1 MLIYENQPDDFEGL
15 RSIVESELE
24 KTDISDGK
32 YEYDWNEVKVRDNNG
47 EIVDITDHFRQKK
60 KIPIITILLVAIN
73 IIVFIIAQIFGNT
86 EDVDYMIKI
95 GASNYEDVLMNGQF
109 YRLFTS
115 MFLHFGAEHLLNNMF
130 MLAVLEMNWKL
141 KLEKTF
147 CRNLLSKWT
156 LCKYSICCVSLLYSG
171 LCGKRRSFRS
181 NIWYIWSVY
190 CVHDY
195 ES

>member
-32 YEYDWNEVKVRDNNG
+32 YEYDWDEVKVRDNNG

-130 MLAVLEMNWKL
+130 MLAVLGNEL
-141 KLEKTF
+141 ETKLEKDILQEFT
-147 CRNLLSKWT
+147 
-156 LCKYSICCVSLLYSG
+156 
-171 LCGKRRSFRS
+171 
-181 NIWYIWSVY
+181 
-190 CVHDY
+190 
-195 ES
+195 